1 MFIWLLTAFESW
13 SPPKAAW
20 DAAWAA
26 ARDAQYRQLLVIL
39 DEAGDEQAALKD
51 GDA

>member
-20 DAAWAA
+20 
-26 ARDAQYRQLLVIL
+26 DAQYRQLLVIL